1 MTAHGRLRFQRV
13 RTAHRSVPL
22 VHDLLTNIADSIVVC
37 TGSKA
42 GNGNIVDRAALRAL
56 KFIYGTLP
64 HLIRHHASMRLQR
77 THARLNTVQLVCSLG
92 VVRNQVRSAVVSF
105 LGTQDPLT
113 LLKWHAGIYWRPT
126 MCRKFHHIR
135 STKFSLAGVGVLSM
149 AKEAASVFAPR
160 RDRPAASLPKSP
172 T

>member
-1 MTAHGRLRFQRV
+1 MDELMRINGGYALAVR

-64 HLIRHHASMRLQR
+64 RLRHRTNMRLLR
-77 THARLNTVQLVCSLG
+77 THARLNTVQ
-92 VVRNQVRSAVVSF
+92 
-105 LGTQDPLT
+105 
-113 LLKWHAGIYWRPT
+113 
-126 MCRKFHHIR
+126 
-135 STKFSLAGVGVLSM
+135 
-149 AKEAASVFAPR
+149 
-160 RDRPAASLPKSP
+160 
-172 T
+172 